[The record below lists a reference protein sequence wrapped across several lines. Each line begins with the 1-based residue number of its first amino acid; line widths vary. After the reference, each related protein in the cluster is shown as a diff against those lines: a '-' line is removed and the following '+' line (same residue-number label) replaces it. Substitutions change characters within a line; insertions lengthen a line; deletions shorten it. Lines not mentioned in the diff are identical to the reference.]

1 MIITR
6 TPLRVSLVGGGSDI
20 KDYYIQSQ
28 GKVVSTSI
36 DKYIYVTVNRLSEY
50 FDFNLMLKYSKTE
63 ICNDIDEISHP
74 IIREVLRKLGLH
86 ERLEITSMA
95 DLPAGTG
102 LGSSSSYTVGLLH
115 ALYAYMGKYV
125 SKEQLAEEACEIEID
140 ILKEPIGKQD
150 QTAASF
156 GGLNVITFN
165 KDDTISVNPVICS
178 SETKKEL
185 DNNLLM
191 FYTGKTRP
199 ASSILS
205 EQKRKLKDSQRTF
218 DTTTFMVDQCS
229 PLLESISRGT
239 TLSEVGYILH
249 RSWNFKKSLVDCISD
264 SVIDNYYTKA
274 LSAGAIGGKLCG
286 AGAGGCLLFYAERQN
301 HPYIRQILSDLKEV
315 KFKFEN
321 EGTKLI
327 YHN

>member
-20 KDYYIQSQ
+20 KDYYSQYQ

-36 DKYIYVTVNRLSEY
+36 NKYIYITVNRLSEY

-63 ICNDIDEISHP
+63 TCNSIDEISHP

-125 SKEQLAEEACEIEID
+125 SKEQLAKEACEIEID

-150 QTAASF
+150 QIAAAF
-156 GGLNVITFN
+156 GGFNVISFN
-165 KDDTISVNPVICS
+165 KDDSVLVNPVICS
-178 SETKKEL
+178 NEVKQEL
-185 DNNLLM
+185 NNNLLM

-199 ASSILS
+199 ASTILS
-205 EQKRKLKDSQRTF
+205 EQKTKLKDNQRVIE
-218 DTTTFMVDQCS
+218 TTTYMVDQCS
-229 PLLESISRGT
+229 PLLESISTGT
-239 TLSEVGYILH
+239 TLSEIGYILH
-249 RSWNFKKSLVDCISD
+249 RGWNYKKSLVSAISD
-264 SVIDNYYTKA
+264 STIDNYYDKA
-274 LSAGAIGGKLCG
+274 LISGAIGGKLCG

-301 HPYIRQILSDLKEV
+301 HSCIRQILSDLKEV
-315 KFKFEN
+315 VFNFEN

-327 YHN
+327 YHD